1 MHGPPARK
9 DLVSVVI
16 PAYREAENLPPLL
29 AELRDVLEPTGL
41 PWEVVIADDGSPDGS
56 ADLLL
61 AESRRDPRVKPVLL
75 AERAGQSA
83 ALAAGMLRAGG
94 ETIVT
99 MDADL
104 QNDPA
109 DIPRLLSALEHA
121 DVVSGIRR
129 IRNDTWVRR
138 ASSRIANTVRRTMLG
153 DPVTDIG
160 CSLKAYRREALEA
173 MPLFTGAHRFLP
185 ALCVLR
191 GARFTEIDV
200 HHRAR
205 RHGTS
210 KYGVSNRMWRGMVD
224 LAGAM
229 WLRSRLLRYRVRQVD

>member
-1 MHGPPARK
+1 MHGPPAQK

-16 PAYREAENLPPLL
+16 PAYREAENLPLML
-29 AELRDVLEPTGL
+29 AELRDVLGRVGH
-41 PWEVVIADDGSPDGS
+41 PWEVVVADDGSPDGS

-61 AESRRDPRVKPVLL
+61 AESRKDPRVKPVLL

-83 ALAAGMLRAGG
+83 ALAAGLLRAGG

-109 DIPRLLSALEHA
+109 DIPRLLEALARA

-129 IRNDTWVRR
+129 VRNDTWVRR

-173 MPLFTGAHRFLP
+173 MPLFAGAHR
-185 ALCVLR
+185 
-191 GARFTEIDV
+191 
-200 HHRAR
+200 
-205 RHGTS
+205 
-210 KYGVSNRMWRGMVD
+210 
-224 LAGAM
+224 
-229 WLRSRLLRYRVRQVD
+229 